1 MDITFDTYGNE
12 KQKYCAELWA
22 DNIKTD
28 IVYGGAKGG
37 GKSYLGVSLIFGNA
51 MMYPNTHYF
60 IARASLTSLR
70 KYTIPSI
77 HEVFSHWGITDNYYK
92 YNGMD
97 NYFNLYNGS
106 KVYLID
112 AKYLPS
118 DPLFSRFGSMQ
129 MTQGWIEEAGEFN
142 LECRNNLAASIGRWN
157 NEQYNLTGKLLQTC
171 NPSKNYLYKN
181 YYLPFR
187 DGTLSPH
194 QAFIQALPQDN
205 KRLDSGYI
213 DNLHL
218 QLNDH
223 EKRRLLFG
231 EWEYDDDKSALI
243 NYEAILNLFSNNFV
257 PNGNKYISVD
267 AARFG
272 GDKIVIVL
280 WSGFRGKVYT
290 YKQQGLDITSGL
302 IERLR
307 LENGVPV
314 SNVIVDED
322 GLGGGLVDFM
332 KYRGFINNSRP
343 MPSPDRPYN
352 DNGQLVYENY
362 DNLKSQCYYR
372 LSEIINRN
380 EMYIEIAD
388 KEKQDLIE
396 ELEQVKMKD
405 LNSDMKKGVVQKDI
419 VKQNIG
425 RSPDI
430 SDAIMMRMFF
440 ELVPKRIFLD
450 SKY

>member
-1 MDITFDTYGNE
+1 
-12 KQKYCAELWA
+12 
-22 DNIKTD
+22 
-28 IVYGGAKGG
+28 V
-37 GKSYLGVSLIFGNA
+37 
-51 MMYPNTHYF
+51 
-60 IARASLTSLR
+60 
-70 KYTIPSI
+70 
-77 HEVFSHWGITDNYYK
+77 GI
-92 YNGMD
+92 
-97 NYFNLYNGS
+97 
-106 KVYLID
+106 
-112 AKYLPS
+112 
-118 DPLFSRFGSMQ
+118 
-129 MTQGWIEEAGEFN
+129 
-142 LECRNNLAASIGRWN
+142 
-157 NEQYNLTGKLLQTC
+157 KLL
-171 NPSKNYLYKN
+171 
-181 YYLPFR
+181 
-187 DGTLSPH
+187 
-194 QAFIQALPQDN
+194 
-205 KRLDSGYI
+205 
-213 DNLHL
+213 
-218 QLNDH
+218 
-223 EKRRLLFG
+223 LF
-231 EWEYDDDKSALI
+231 
-243 NYEAILNLFSNNFV
+243 
-257 PNGNKYISVD
+257 
-267 AARFG
+267 FG
-272 GDKIVIVL
+272 VV
-280 WSGFRGKVYT
+280 FRGKVYT

-388 KEKQDLIE
+388 KEKQDLVE

-450 SKY
+450 AKY